1 MVGAGAAE
9 AGRAGKP
16 AEHRVEAIFGFA
28 SDGGGRPKKPSPLF
42 SFNAERNPD
51 GGRGF
56 VVRNGL
62 NKWGF
67 GPIDCRGWLVCLARV
82 RLRLFM
88 TGKIKKTLDH
98 HPLVVGTI
106 HSKGALQ
113 RALRLRRGEVDILE
127 LRMDAF
133 FGETGVLLKSIP
145 KLPAPLLLTV
155 RHPREGAMAALS
167 LDERRELF
175 GQFLP
180 LCEWMDVE
188 VRSLRQ
194 LAPVIARARDMGVRL
209 IVSDHHFAR
218 TPAMEVLRR
227 RLKLAQRVEPD
238 VIKVAAA
245 AKSPRD
251 LSRLLDFLVTGPRGR
266 LAVMGMGRYGQVS
279 RLVLGSCG
287 SVLNY
292 GYLHE
297 ALVPGQWEATEL
309 KKRLMELDANR
320 LPSFG
325 ER

>member
-1 MVGAGAAE
+1 
-9 AGRAGKP
+9 
-16 AEHRVEAIFGFA
+16 
-28 SDGGGRPKKPSPLF
+28 
-42 SFNAERNPD
+42 
-51 GGRGF
+51 
-56 VVRNGL
+56 
-62 NKWGF
+62 
-67 GPIDCRGWLVCLARV
+67 
-82 RLRLFM
+82 M
-88 TGKIKKTLDH
+88 TGKIKKTSNH

-113 RALRLRRGEVDILE
+113 RALRLRRGEVDLLE
-127 LRMDAF
+127 LRVDAF
-133 FGETGVLLKSIP
+133 AEEAGVLLKAIP

-155 RHPREGAMAALS
+155 RHPKEGAMAALS
-167 LDERRELF
+167 LGERRELF

-188 VRSLRQ
+188 VRSLAQ
-194 LAPVIARARDMGVRL
+194 LAPVISRARAMGVRL
-209 IVSDHHFAR
+209 IVSDHHFSR
-218 TPAMEVLRR
+218 TPALEVLRR
-227 RLKLAQRVEPD
+227 RLKLAQVVEPD

-251 LSRLLDFLVTGPRGR
+251 VSKLLDFLVTEPQGR
-266 LAVMGMGRYGQVS
+266 LAVMGMGPYGQVS

-309 KKRLMELDANR
+309 KKRLLELGANG

-325 ER
+325 SR